1 MCANFAMFP
10 HLGWAE
16 VRGMSSELTSDAYF
30 IESDNPPKKPSSIFL
45 YLSFSSV
52 MIGLAVGIFGVLTRA
67 DASESQ
73 QYLIGGFGYL
83 LTAFL
88 PIIFFQLITL
98 RHKSHQ
104 AASEQE
110 PYDTYAGLKMT
121 ERSRKV
127 AAFGLIAASFSI
139 FVFFWPIAE
148 SFAS

>member
-1 MCANFAMFP
+1 
-10 HLGWAE
+10 
-16 VRGMSSELTSDAYF
+16 MSSELTSDGNF
-30 IESDNPPKKPSSIFL
+30 LESDNPPKKPSSIFL

-52 MIGLAVGIFGVLTRA
+52 TLGLALGIFGVLVRA
-67 DASESQ
+67 ESSESQ
-73 QYLIGGFGYL
+73 QYLMGGFGYL

-98 RHKSHQ
+98 RHKSDQ
-104 AASEQE
+104 AANEHE

-121 ERSRKV
+121 ERIRKV